1 MTAILWVGR
10 MLFAPDLRIREV
22 EIARRIAHKTPVFA
36 LDRTEA
42 VTVSDNSFIARLAM
56 RRKLAFSRTRVIE
69 QGQVTRFAMPV
80 WPATGPLF
88 NWWAAACNNRR
99 VASAV
104 ERFGCGH
111 VFHGNPFFF
120 LPPKPERRRYR
131 VHFDVIDNFYD
142 EWATGIVGRSRRKFL
157 QEAMRRADTLSAC
170 SHSLCD
176 YAHRLTGRHA
186 AYAPNGAARA
196 NLLDCTPEKA
206 KAVRD
211 RLGLAG
217 RFVVGFIGNHR
228 MAFDGME
235 MLLDAWLN
243 ARASRPDLALL
254 VVGPGSDRVA
264 GPRGLGP
271 PEGVHCVGPVAPD
284 DVPAYIHACDAGVH
298 PYVPRPVTEDA
309 TPLNVVEFS
318 TCGKP
323 MLCNPLRE
331 LKRLAWPN
339 LRFAEANP
347 AAWAAALA
355 DPATFGPFDKDAL
368 QDAVATFDWSR
379 TVDVI
384 RKEMGL

>member
-1 MTAILWVGR
+1 MSGVLWIGR
-10 MLFAPDLRIREV
+10 MLFAPDLRVREI
-22 EIARRIAHKTPVFA
+22 EIARRIARQVPVFA

-42 VTVSDNSFIARLAM
+42 VTVSDNSFGARLAM
-56 RRKLAFSRTRVIE
+56 RRKLACARTRVIE
-69 QGQVTRFAMPV
+69 KGQVTRFAMPV
-80 WPATGPLF
+80 WAATGPMF
-88 NWWAAACNNRR
+88 NRFAAACNNGR
-99 VASAV
+99 VARAA

-142 EWATGIVGRSRRKFL
+142 EWATGFVGRSRRKFL

-186 AYAPNGAARA
+186 AYAPNGAARG
-196 NLLDCTPEKA
+196 NLLDCGPEKA

-264 GPRGLGP
+264 GPRRLGP
-271 PEGVHCVGPVAPD
+271 PEGVYCVGPVAPD
-284 DVPAYIHACDAGVH
+284 EVPAYIHACDAGVH

-339 LRFAEANP
+339 LRFAPPTADEWARALANP
-347 AAWAAALA
+347 ATFARFDRPTLA
-355 DPATFGPFDKDAL
+355 
-368 QDAVATFDWSR
+368 QQVEIFDWEK
-379 TVDVI
+379 TADVV
-384 RKEMGL
+384 RKEMAL